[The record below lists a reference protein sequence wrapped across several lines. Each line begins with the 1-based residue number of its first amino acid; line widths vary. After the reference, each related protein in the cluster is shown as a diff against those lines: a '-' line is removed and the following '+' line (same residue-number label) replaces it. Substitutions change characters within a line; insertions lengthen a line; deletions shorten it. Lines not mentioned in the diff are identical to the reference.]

1 MNFAVLSNKL
11 QESNKNTIMKR
22 IFKIRKNVKKSRIK
36 KKNKEIKEISSLV
49 LHVIKKNLVDY
60 Q

>member
-11 QESNKNTIMKR
+11 QESNKNTIIKR
-22 IFKIRKNVKKSRIK
+22 IFKISKNVKKSRIK

-49 LHVIKKNLVDY
+49 LHAIKKNLVDY